1 MYMEKFEKE
10 NKIESLTE
18 SFLRRHDEFDAV
30 IKQEKTRI
38 LRVKRFF
45 TVSEILVAACLLFGL
60 SIYKVLFDVHGKK
73 DVVLIYVATFCW
85 F

>member
-10 NKIESLTE
+10 NKIEPLEE
-18 SFLRRHDEFDAV
+18 SFLRRHDDLDEV
-30 IKQEKTRI
+30 IKQEKARI

-45 TVSEILVAACLLFGL
+45 TVSEILVAAYLLFGL

-73 DVVLIYVATFCW
+73 DVVLFYVANFCW